1 MTDSHTHTQ
10 PSQKQLRY
18 LRTLAVSRGET
29 FAVPRSRAEASRQIE
44 RLRSRRPSNIVE
56 RAIERA
62 DRRMP
67 DVRSLDATAIRPD
80 EVIGYGASA
89 RWAR

>member
-1 MTDSHTHTQ
+1 MTNSHPHTQ

-18 LRTLAVSRGET
+18 LRDLALSRGET
-29 FAVPRSRAEASRQIE
+29 FVTPHSKAEASREIE

-62 DRRMP
+62 DGRQISDRWAP
-67 DVRSLDATAIRPD
+67 ATDVRPSEI
-80 EVIGYGASA
+80 EGYGSTA
-89 RWAR
+89 RWA